1 MKKIIKAIGL
11 CLGVIALAAAAF
23 ILYLFVTDYRPQDD
37 EEVVLEGSGSRAIAP
52 GDALSVLTFNIG
64 YGGLDADTDF
74 FMDGGSAVLAT
85 SKEKVES
92 NISGVGDILTRENT
106 DVVFLQEVDLD
117 SKRSWNVNEAE
128 LLAGRLSDRSM
139 AYGVNYRCRYIPY
152 PWPMMGKVEGG
163 LVTYNA
169 LAAENTAVRK
179 ALPGSFSWPVSMCQL
194 KRCLLVERVPLEG
207 TEQELVLVN
216 LHLEAYDSD
225 GGGKKA
231 QTKVLYELLQRE
243 YEKGNYV
250 IAGGD
255 FNQTFDTVPEDLYPL
270 KFTDHFMPGRIDTS
284 VLGEGWTFAND
295 VSAPTSRLLNE
306 PYDPDS
312 ENTQYYM
319 LDGFILSPNVTLTAV
334 KTLDEGFAYTDHN
347 PVRVDVV
354 LDTQND

>member
-1 MKKIIKAIGL
+1 M
-11 CLGVIALAAAAF
+11 
-23 ILYLFVTDYRPQDD
+23 
-37 EEVVLEGSGSRAIAP
+37 
-52 GDALSVLTFNIG
+52 
-64 YGGLDADTDF
+64 
-74 FMDGGSAVLAT
+74 
-85 SKEKVES
+85 
-92 NISGVGDILTRENT
+92 
-106 DVVFLQEVDLD
+106 
-117 SKRSWNVNEAE
+117 
-128 LLAGRLSDRSM
+128 
-139 AYGVNYRCRYIPY
+139 
-152 PWPMMGKVEGG
+152 
-163 LVTYNA
+163 
-169 LAAENTAVRK
+169 RK

>member
-11 CLGVIALAAAAF
+11 CLGVIVLAAAAF
-23 ILYLFVTDYRPQDD
+23 ILYLFVTDYRPQDE

-106 DVVFLQEVDLD
+106 DVVFLRAVGLD
-117 SKRSWNVNEAE
+117 SKRSWTVH
-128 LLAGRLSDRSM
+128 
-139 AYGVNYRCRYIPY
+139 YRGRYIPS